1 MIRDNKMIDIDK
13 AELSDVKSIIQVM
26 RNSILSCHADHHNNQ
41 ASIDAWLANKTEE
54 NLALWIAH
62 NYSLVCKQDN
72 SIVGFF
78 MASATGEILLN
89 YVEPNRQ
96 QQGIG
101 KSLLDTAKAH
111 YHNQGIDKLSAES
124 TITAKAFYQKNGFEV
139 MDEIVEEGK
148 LVAYRMVCKI

>member
-1 MIRDNKMIDIDK
+1 MIDIDK
-13 AELSDVKSIIQVM
+13 AELSDVKSIIQVIH
-26 RNSILSCHADHHNNQ
+26 NSILSCHADHHNNQ

-54 NLALWIAH
+54 NLALWIKH
-62 NYSLVCKQDN
+62 NYSLVYKQQEK
-72 SIVGFF
+72 VAGFLLI
-78 MASATGEILLN
+78 SAKGEILLN
-89 YVEPNRQ
+89 YVEPNQQ

-101 KSLLDTAKAH
+101 KRLLDTAKVH
-111 YHNQGIDKLSAES
+111 YRNQGINKLSAES